1 MKSWI
6 SLFGSLLV
14 FSLMTH
20 TAQAGDQ
27 WQLDNSSSSVNLVS
41 VKKGSVGEVFRFTA
55 LDGHIA
61 DGKAQLRIDL
71 SSIDSG
77 VDIRNERMRR
87 HLFET
92 ARFASAS
99 ASMAVQ
105 AAWLTLKT
113 GNYLD
118 VNTSLRLSLHGLTQS
133 LPCSLR
139 IVAVDD
145 GLLVSTLTP
154 VLIKAAD
161 FGMDKGIETLRQ
173 LAKLPAI
180 ATVVPVQVQL
190 HFVRPAQS

>member
-1 MKSWI
+1 MKRCI
-6 SLFGSLLV
+6 SLLFSLLAI
-14 FSLMTH
+14 SLITH
-20 TAQAGDQ
+20 AAQAGEQ

-55 LDGHIA
+55 LDGSIA

-77 VDIRNERMRR
+77 VDIRNERMRQ

-92 ARFASAS
+92 ASFASAT
-99 ASMAVQ
+99 ASITLQ
-105 AAWLTLKT
+105 AEWLALET
-113 GNYLD
+113 GSYLD
-118 VNTSLRLSLHGLTQS
+118 VNASLHLSLHGVEQS

-145 GLLVSTLTP
+145 GLLVSTLVP